1 MRRKAAEKV
10 VETAHH
16 VVEPDFEHPLPANPT
31 DKEPRDPQDKVKVSA
46 TTARLLGELGMP
58 LDMTMADAAEA
69 QDLFAGHPEQEPGDV
84 YKQGVAVRLS
94 ALLNIYDKQIID
106 DAIQLR
112 HYITNRL
119 IEISSCGTVKD
130 ELRALELLGKISDVG
145 LFTEKQEITVT
156 HRTSEEL
163 EHAIKERVK
172 RLIHSNIIDVVP
184 ENTELDSLKTQIPET
199 ESEPTEDDATDDSDS
214 D

>member
-1 MRRKAAEKV
+1 MIEKAADV
-10 VETAHH
+10 AHH
-16 VVEPDFEHPLPANPT
+16 KIEPDFDHPIPANPT
-31 DKEPRDPQDKVKVSA
+31 DKEPRDPQEKVKVSA

-58 LDMTMADAAEA
+58 LDMTMAEAAEA

-94 ALLNIYDKQIID
+94 ALLNVYDKQIVG
-106 DAIQLR
+106 DAVQLR

-172 RLIHSNIIDVVP
+172 RLIHSNIIDVTP
-184 ENTELDSLKTQIPET
+184 EDTELDELKNQVQEEEEENTN
-199 ESEPTEDDATDDSDS
+199 DDSDS
-214 D
+214 N

>member
-1 MRRKAAEKV
+1 MIEKAADV
-10 VETAHH
+10 AHH
-16 VVEPDFEHPLPANPT
+16 KIEPDFDHPIPANPT
-31 DKEPRDPQDKVKVSA
+31 DKEPRDPQEKVKVSA

-58 LDMTMADAAEA
+58 LDMTMAEAAEA

-94 ALLNIYDKQIID
+94 ALLNVYDKQIVD
-106 DAIQLR
+106 DAVQLR

-172 RLIHSNIIDVVP
+172 RLIHSNIIDVTP
-184 ENTELDSLKTQIPET
+184 EDTELDELKNQVQEENTN
-199 ESEPTEDDATDDSDS
+199 DDSDS
-214 D
+214 N

>member
-1 MRRKAAEKV
+1 MIENAADV
-10 VETAHH
+10 AHH
-16 VVEPDFEHPLPANPT
+16 KIEPDFDHPIPANPT
-31 DKEPRDPQDKVKVSA
+31 DKEPRDPQEKVKVSA

-58 LDMTMADAAEA
+58 LDMTMAEAAEA

-94 ALLNIYDKQIID
+94 ALLNVYDKQIVG
-106 DAIQLR
+106 DAVQLR

-172 RLIHSNIIDVVP
+172 RLIHSNIIDVTP
-184 ENTELDSLKTQIPET
+184 EDTELDELKNQVQEEEENTN
-199 ESEPTEDDATDDSDS
+199 DDSDS
-214 D
+214 N

>member
-1 MRRKAAEKV
+1 MIEKAADV
-10 VETAHH
+10 AHH
-16 VVEPDFEHPLPANPT
+16 KIEPDFDHPIPANPT
-31 DKEPRDPQDKVKVSA
+31 DKEPRDPQEKVKVSA

-58 LDMTMADAAEA
+58 LDMTMAEAAEA

-94 ALLNIYDKQIID
+94 ALLNVYDKQIVG
-106 DAIQLR
+106 DAVQLR

-172 RLIHSNIIDVVP
+172 RLIHSNIIDVTP
-184 ENTELDSLKTQIPET
+184 EDTELDELKNQVQEEENTN
-199 ESEPTEDDATDDSDS
+199 DDSDS

>member
-1 MRRKAAEKV
+1 MIEKAADV
-10 VETAHH
+10 AHH
-16 VVEPDFEHPLPANPT
+16 KVEPDFDHPIPANPT
-31 DKEPRDPQDKVKVSA
+31 DKEPRDPQEKVKVSA

-58 LDMTMADAAEA
+58 LDMTMAEAAEA
-69 QDLFAGHPEQEPGDV
+69 QDLFAGHPEKEPGDV

-94 ALLNIYDKQIID
+94 ALLNVYDKQIVD
-106 DAIQLR
+106 DAVQLR

-119 IEISSCGTVKD
+119 IEISSCGTAKD

-172 RLIHSNIIDVVP
+172 RLIHSNIIDVTP
-184 ENTELDSLKTQIPET
+184 EDTELDNLKTQVHET
-199 ESEPTEDDATDDSDS
+199 ESEPIEDATDDSDAN
-214 D
+214 

>member
-1 MRRKAAEKV
+1 MIEKAADV
-10 VETAHH
+10 AHH
-16 VVEPDFEHPLPANPT
+16 KIEPDFDHPIPANPT
-31 DKEPRDPQDKVKVSA
+31 DKEPRDPQEKVKVSA

-58 LDMTMADAAEA
+58 LDMTMAEAAEA

-94 ALLNIYDKQIID
+94 ALLNVYDKQIVD
-106 DAIQLR
+106 DAVQLR

-145 LFTEKQEITVT
+145 LFTEKQEIIVT

-172 RLIHSNIIDVVP
+172 RLIHSNIIDVTP
-184 ENTELDSLKTQIPET
+184 EDTELDELKNQVQEENTN
-199 ESEPTEDDATDDSDS
+199 DDSDS
-214 D
+214 N

>member
-1 MRRKAAEKV
+1 MIEKAADV
-10 VETAHH
+10 AHH
-16 VVEPDFEHPLPANPT
+16 KIEPDFDHPIPANPT
-31 DKEPRDPQDKVKVSA
+31 DKEPRDPQEKVKVSA

-58 LDMTMADAAEA
+58 LDMTMAEAAEA

-94 ALLNIYDKQIID
+94 ALLNVYDKQIVG
-106 DAIQLR
+106 DAVQLR

-172 RLIHSNIIDVVP
+172 RLIHSNIIDVTP
-184 ENTELDSLKTQIPET
+184 EDTELDELKNQVQEENTN
-199 ESEPTEDDATDDSDS
+199 DDSDS
-214 D
+214 N

>member
-1 MRRKAAEKV
+1 MIEKAADV
-10 VETAHH
+10 AHH
-16 VVEPDFEHPLPANPT
+16 KIEPDFDHPIPANPT
-31 DKEPRDPQDKVKVSA
+31 DKEPRDPQEKVKVSA

-58 LDMTMADAAEA
+58 LDMTMAEAAEA

-94 ALLNIYDKQIID
+94 ALLNVYDKQIVG
-106 DAIQLR
+106 DAVQLR

-145 LFTEKQEITVT
+145 LFTEKQEIIVT

-172 RLIHSNIIDVVP
+172 RLIHSNIIDVTP
-184 ENTELDSLKTQIPET
+184 EDTELDELKNQVQEENTN
-199 ESEPTEDDATDDSDS
+199 DDSDS
-214 D
+214 N

>member
-1 MRRKAAEKV
+1 MTKKAEKV
-10 VETAHH
+10 VETTMHT
-16 VVEPDFEHPLPANPT
+16 VEPDFDHPIPANPT
-31 DKEPRDPQDKVKVSA
+31 DKEPRDPQEKIKVSA
-46 TTARLLGELGMP
+46 TTARLLGEMGMP

-69 QDLFAGHPEQEPGDV
+69 QDLFAGHPETEPGDV

-94 ALLNIYDKQIID
+94 ALLNVYDKQIVD

-112 HYITNRL
+112 NYITNRL
-119 IEISSCGTVKD
+119 IEITSCGNTKD

-145 LFTEKQEITVT
+145 LFTEKQEITIT
-156 HRTSEEL
+156 HKSSEEL

-172 RLIHSNIIDVVP
+172 RLIHSNIIDVTP
-184 ENTELDSLKTQIPET
+184 EETELDNLKATIE
-199 ESEPTEDDATDDSDS
+199 ESETDDEESDRDS

>member
-1 MRRKAAEKV
+1 MIEKAADV
-10 VETAHH
+10 AHH
-16 VVEPDFEHPLPANPT
+16 KIEPDFDHPIPANPT
-31 DKEPRDPQDKVKVSA
+31 DKEPRDPQEKVKVSA

-58 LDMTMADAAEA
+58 LDMTMAEAAEA
-69 QDLFAGHPEQEPGDV
+69 QDLFAGHPEKEPGDV

-94 ALLNIYDKQIID
+94 ALLNVYDKQIVG
-106 DAIQLR
+106 DAVQLR

-172 RLIHSNIIDVVP
+172 RLIHSNIIDVTP
-184 ENTELDSLKTQIPET
+184 EDTELDNLKTQVHET
-199 ESEPTEDDATDDSDS
+199 ESEPIEDATDDSDAN
-214 D
+214 

>member
-1 MRRKAAEKV
+1 MIEKAADV
-10 VETAHH
+10 AHH
-16 VVEPDFEHPLPANPT
+16 KIEPDFDHPIPANPT
-31 DKEPRDPQDKVKVSA
+31 DKEPRDPQEKVKVSA

-58 LDMTMADAAEA
+58 LDMTMAEAAEA

-94 ALLNIYDKQIID
+94 ALLNVYDKQIVG
-106 DAIQLR
+106 DAVQLR

-172 RLIHSNIIDVVP
+172 RLIHSNIIDVTP
-184 ENTELDSLKTQIPET
+184 EDTELDELKNQVQEEEITN
-199 ESEPTEDDATDDSDS
+199 DDSDS
-214 D
+214 N

>member
-1 MRRKAAEKV
+1 MIEKAADV
-10 VETAHH
+10 AHH
-16 VVEPDFEHPLPANPT
+16 KIEPDFDHPIPANPT

-58 LDMTMADAAEA
+58 LNMTMAEAAEA

-94 ALLNIYDKQIID
+94 ALLNVYDKQIVG
-106 DAIQLR
+106 DAVQLR

-172 RLIHSNIIDVVP
+172 RLIHSNIIDVTP
-184 ENTELDSLKTQIPET
+184 EDTELDELKNQVQEEENTN
-199 ESEPTEDDATDDSDS
+199 DDSDS
-214 D
+214 N

>member
-1 MRRKAAEKV
+1 MIEKAADV
-10 VETAHH
+10 AHH
-16 VVEPDFEHPLPANPT
+16 KIEPDFDHPIPANPT
-31 DKEPRDPQDKVKVSA
+31 DKEPRDPQEKVKVSA

-58 LDMTMADAAEA
+58 LDMTMAEAAEA

-94 ALLNIYDKQIID
+94 ALLNVYDKQIVD
-106 DAIQLR
+106 DAVQLR

-172 RLIHSNIIDVVP
+172 RLIHSNIIDVTP
-184 ENTELDSLKTQIPET
+184 EDTELDELKNQVQEEENTN
-199 ESEPTEDDATDDSDS
+199 DDSDPN
-214 D
+214 

>member
-1 MRRKAAEKV
+1 MIEKAADV
-10 VETAHH
+10 AHH
-16 VVEPDFEHPLPANPT
+16 KIEPDFDHPIPANPT
-31 DKEPRDPQDKVKVSA
+31 DKEPRDPQEKVKVSA

-58 LDMTMADAAEA
+58 LDMTMAEAAEA

-94 ALLNIYDKQIID
+94 ALLNVYDKQIVG
-106 DAIQLR
+106 DAVQLR

-145 LFTEKQEITVT
+145 LFTEKQEITGT

-172 RLIHSNIIDVVP
+172 RLIHSNIIDVTP
-184 ENTELDSLKTQIPET
+184 EDTELDELKNQVQEEENTN
-199 ESEPTEDDATDDSDS
+199 DDSDS
-214 D
+214 N

>member
-1 MRRKAAEKV
+1 MIEKAADV
-10 VETAHH
+10 AHH
-16 VVEPDFEHPLPANPT
+16 KIEPDFDHPIPANPT
-31 DKEPRDPQDKVKVSA
+31 DKEPRDPQEKVKVSA

-58 LDMTMADAAEA
+58 LDMTMAEAAEA

-94 ALLNIYDKQIID
+94 ALLNVYDKQIVG
-106 DAIQLR
+106 DAVQLR

-172 RLIHSNIIDVVP
+172 RLIHSNIIDVTP
-184 ENTELDSLKTQIPET
+184 EDTELDELKNQVQEEENTN
-199 ESEPTEDDATDDSDS
+199 DDSDS
-214 D
+214 N

>member
-1 MRRKAAEKV
+1 MIEKAADV
-10 VETAHH
+10 AHH
-16 VVEPDFEHPLPANPT
+16 KIEPDFDHPIPANPT
-31 DKEPRDPQDKVKVSA
+31 DKEPRDPQEKVKVSA

-58 LDMTMADAAEA
+58 LDMTMAEAAEA

-94 ALLNIYDKQIID
+94 ALLNVYDKQIVD
-106 DAIQLR
+106 DAVQLR

-172 RLIHSNIIDVVP
+172 RLIHSNIIDVTP
-184 ENTELDSLKTQIPET
+184 EDTELDELKNQVQEEENTN
-199 ESEPTEDDATDDSDS
+199 DDSDS
-214 D
+214 N